1 MKNDKEKDDYFFTI
15 KKKKQRGEKKQVSI
29 YLYQNEID
37 KLKEMRE
44 LTGHDNS
51 YLVRLYIN
59 ECHGNIKV
67 VK

>member
-1 MKNDKEKDDYFFTI
+1 VKNDKEKDDYFFTI
-15 KKKKQRGEKKQVSI
+15 KKKKQHGEKKQVSI

-51 YLVRLYIN
+51 YLVRFYIN
-59 ECHGNIKV
+59 KCHGNIKV
-67 VK
+67 VE